1 MKLNVGCSWPGGR
14 YKLNEWIN
22 LDLVGNERINVQG
35 SAVALPFETGSFD
48 EIHCLHVLEHLTRD
62 KYGTALREMHR
73 VLKKGGFCYI
83 EVPDFRKIVELLH
96 GSFNNQAVEPIHI
109 WTTSIYGK
117 NERAGMAHYMGF
129 YEGLLRKAMRHQGFI
144 DVVRL
149 TTPEEMKVVPTRYK
163 TEPVLL
169 VRGSK

>member
-62 KYGTALREMHR
+62 KYATALREMHR
-73 VLKKGGFCYI
+73 VLKPGGFCYI
-83 EVPDFRKIVELLH
+83 EVPDFRKTVELLH
-96 GSFNNQAVEPIHI
+96 ASFNNQAVEAIHI

-117 NERAGMAHYMGF
+117 NERAGMAHHWGF
-129 YEGLLRKAMRHQGFI
+129 YEGLLRKEMRLQGFT

-149 TTPEEMKVVPTRYK
+149 TVPEEMKVVPTRYK